1 MAVSEPGGGSPRVR
15 GRLGSIRVRTT
26 VGAVIVVS
34 VAMSLAS
41 VVMVTILTR
50 SLTRQVATTAFSKAE
65 ALAVEIES
73 GIPLEDLV
81 LGVSSDDEEFVQI
94 VDRTGE
100 VLWSSP
106 NVAGLATIERVR
118 PGATVT
124 VPAQNPPEVEPLDDP
139 FLLVA
144 IDVQGSGDIERLIV
158 GRNLE
163 TVVEGRT
170 TLTITLAVI
179 MPLLLLVVG
188 LVTWLVSARAL
199 SPVDAI
205 RAEVDAIST
214 RDLHRRVPD
223 PPGDDEISRLAGTM
237 NRMLE
242 RLEAGQQRARRFVSD
257 ASHELRSPVAAIR
270 QFAEVA
276 LAHPERTAVGELAE
290 VVLEEDARLQR
301 LVEDLLLLTRI
312 DEGTIP
318 HPTGAVDLDD
328 LLLEDAARLRA
339 TTDLKIDVR
348 SVSAGRVIGDAE
360 QLERLIRNL
369 TDNAA
374 RHARGTI
381 RLSLQEVDGRTI
393 LCVDDDGIGV
403 APAERERVFQ
413 RFVRLDAARDR
424 DSGGSGLGLSIVR
437 EVATFHGGSVRIFDS
452 DLGGTRFEV
461 DLPAQQD

>member
-1 MAVSEPGGGSPRVR
+1 MR

-26 VGAVIVVS
+26 VAAVIVVG
-34 VAMSLAS
+34 VALSLAS
-41 VVMVTILTR
+41 VAMVTVLMR
-50 SLTRQVATTAFSKAE
+50 SLRGQVATTAVSKAD
-65 ALAVEIES
+65 ALAQELES
-73 GIPLEDLV
+73 GILLEDLV
-81 LGVSSDDEEFVQI
+81 LGDPNDDEEFVQI
-94 VDRTGE
+94 VDAEGI
-100 VLWSSP
+100 VLGSSP
-106 NVAGLATIERVR
+106 NVSGWAPIELVR
-118 PGATVT
+118 PGVT
-124 VPAQNPPEVEPLDDP
+124 RTIPARSPPDVEPLDDP

-144 IDVQGSGDIERLIV
+144 SDVEGAGGIQSVIV

-163 TVVEGRT
+163 TVIEGRSA
-170 TLTITLAVI
+170 LTIALVII

-188 LVTWLVSARAL
+188 LVTWLVTARAL

-242 RLEAGQQRARRFVSD
+242 RLEAGQHRARRFVSD

-290 VVLEEDARLQR
+290 VVLEEDVRLQR

-339 TTDLKIDVR
+339 TTDLKVDVR
-348 SVSAGRVIGDAE
+348 SVSGGRVIGDAE

-369 TDNAA
+369 TDNAS
-374 RHARGTI
+374 RHARGMV

-403 APAERERVFQ
+403 DPAEREHIFQ
-413 RFVRLDAARDR
+413 RFVRLDDARDR
-424 DSGGSGLGLSIVR
+424 DSGGSGLGLAIVR
-437 EVATFHGGSVRIFDS
+437 EVAMFHGGSVRILDN

-461 DLPAQQD
+461 DLPAQPD

>member
-1 MAVSEPGGGSPRVR
+1 MR

-26 VGAVIVVS
+26 VAAVIVVS

-41 VVMVTILTR
+41 VAMVTVLTR
-50 SLTRQVATTAFSKAE
+50 SLTRQVATTAFSQADALAE
-65 ALAVEIES
+65 AIES
-73 GIPLEDLV
+73 GIPLGDLV
-81 LGVSSDDEEFVQI
+81 LGVSTDDEEFVQI
-94 VDRTGE
+94 VDGGGK
-100 VLWSSP
+100 VLASSP
-106 NVAGLATIERVR
+106 NVSGLSIIARVR
-118 PGATVT
+118 PGATLT
-124 VPAQNPPEVEPLDDP
+124 VLARNPPDVEPLDEP

-144 IDVQGSGDIERLIV
+144 RDVRGVGDIDDVIV

-163 TVVEGRT
+163 TVAEGRT
-170 TLTITLAVI
+170 TLTIALAVI

-188 LVTWLVSARAL
+188 LVTWLVTARAL

-328 LLLEDAARLRA
+328 LVLEDAARLRA

-374 RHARGTI
+374 RHARGMV
-381 RLSLQEVDGRTI
+381 RLSLKEIGGRTV
-393 LCVDDDGIGV
+393 LSVDDDGIGV
-403 APAERERVFQ
+403 DPAERERIFQ

-437 EVATFHGGSVRIFDS
+437 EVATFHGGSVRILDS

-461 DLPAQQD
+461 DLPTQPD

>member
-1 MAVSEPGGGSPRVR
+1 MADSEAGVGSPGVR

-26 VGAVIVVS
+26 VAAVIVVS

-41 VVMVTILTR
+41 VAMVIVLTR
-50 SLTRQVATTAFSKAE
+50 SLTRQVTTTAFSQAD
-65 ALAVEIES
+65 ALAEEIES
-73 GIPLEDLV
+73 GIPLTDLV
-81 LGVSSDDEEFVQI
+81 LGVSTDDEELVQI
-94 VDRTGE
+94 VDGEGE
-100 VLWSSP
+100 VLASSP
-106 NVAGLATIERVR
+106 NVAGLATIADVR

-124 VPAQNPPEVEPLDDP
+124 VPARNPPDVEPLDEP

-144 IDVQGSGDIERLIV
+144 TDVRGAGNIQAVIV

-170 TLTITLAVI
+170 TLTFALAVI

-188 LVTWLVSARAL
+188 LVTWLVAARAL

-348 SVSAGRVIGDAE
+348 SVSAGRVIGDAD

-374 RHARGTI
+374 RHARGMV
-381 RLSLQEVDGRTI
+381 RLSLQEVGGRTI
-393 LCVDDDGIGV
+393 LCVEDDGIGV
-403 APAERERVFQ
+403 DPVEREHIFQ

-437 EVATFHGGSVRIFDS
+437 EVATFHGGSVRILDS
-452 DLGGTRFEV
+452 DLGGSRFEV
-461 DLPAQQD
+461 DLPAPPD

>member
-1 MAVSEPGGGSPRVR
+1 MAGNEPTVGSSAVR

-26 VGAVIVVS
+26 VAAVIVVG

-41 VVMVTILTR
+41 IAMVTLLMR
-50 SLTRQVATTAFSKAE
+50 SLRGQVTTTALSKADT
-65 ALAVEIES
+65 LAQELES
-73 GIPLEDLV
+73 GILIKDLV
-81 LGVSSDDEEFVQI
+81 LGDPADDEEFVQF
-94 VDRTGE
+94 VDAGGV
-100 VLWSSP
+100 VLGSSP
-106 NVAGLATIERVR
+106 NVSGRALVAPVR
-118 PGATVT
+118 PGTSRT
-124 VPAQNPPEVEPLDDP
+124 VPARSPPDVEPFDDP

-144 IDVQGSGDIERLIV
+144 RDVEGAGDIERVIV

-163 TVVEGRT
+163 TVIEGRT
-170 TLTITLAVI
+170 ALTIALAII

-188 LVTWLVSARAL
+188 LVTWLVAARAL

-374 RHARGTI
+374 RHARGVV

-393 LCVDDDGIGV
+393 LRVDDDGIGV
-403 APAERERVFQ
+403 DPAEREHVFQ

-437 EVATFHGGSVRIFDS
+437 EVATFHGGSVRMLDS

-461 DLPAQQD
+461 DLPTHPD

>member
-1 MAVSEPGGGSPRVR
+1 MR

-26 VGAVIVVS
+26 AAAVIVVGL
-34 VAMSLAS
+34 AMSLAS
-41 VVMVTILTR
+41 IAMVTILMR
-50 SLTRQVATTAFSKAE
+50 SLRGQVTATALSKADT
-65 ALAVEIES
+65 LAQELES
-73 GIPLEDLV
+73 GVLIADLV
-81 LGVSSDDEEFVQI
+81 LGDPAGDEELVQI
-94 VDRTGE
+94 VDAGGA
-100 VLWSSP
+100 VLGSSP
-106 NVAGLATIERVR
+106 NVSGWATLALVR
-118 PGATVT
+118 PGTT
-124 VPAQNPPEVEPLDDP
+124 RTIPPRTPPDVEPLDDP

-144 IDVQGSGDIERLIV
+144 SGVEGAGNIEWVIV

-163 TVVEGRT
+163 TVEEARSA
-170 TLTITLAVI
+170 LTIALVII

-188 LVTWLVSARAL
+188 LVTWLVTARAL

-318 HPTGAVDLDD
+318 HPTGAVDVDD

-369 TDNAA
+369 TDNAS
-374 RHARGTI
+374 RHARAMI
-381 RLSLQEVDGRTI
+381 RLSLQEVSGRTI

-403 APAERERVFQ
+403 DPAEREHIFQ
-413 RFVRLDAARDR
+413 RFVRLDDARDR
-424 DSGGSGLGLSIVR
+424 DSGGSGLGLAIVR
-437 EVATFHGGSVRIFDS
+437 EVATFHGGAVRILDN

-461 DLPAQQD
+461 DLPAQPD

>member
-1 MAVSEPGGGSPRVR
+1 MGSEPTVVSPAVR

-26 VGAVIVVS
+26 VAAVIVVG

-41 VVMVTILTR
+41 VAMVTLLMR
-50 SLTRQVATTAFSKAE
+50 SLRGQVTATALSKADT
-65 ALAVEIES
+65 LAQELES
-73 GIPLEDLV
+73 GILIEDLV
-81 LGVSSDDEEFVQI
+81 LGDPADDEEFVQF
-94 VDRTGE
+94 VDAGGV
-100 VLWSSP
+100 VLGSSP
-106 NVAGLATIERVR
+106 NVSGRALIALVR
-118 PGATVT
+118 PGTSRT
-124 VPAQNPPEVEPLDDP
+124 VPARSPPDVEPFDDP

-144 IDVQGSGDIERLIV
+144 SDVEGAGDIERVIV

-163 TVVEGRT
+163 TVIEGRT
-170 TLTITLAVI
+170 ALTIALAII

-188 LVTWLVSARAL
+188 LVTWLVTARAL

-205 RAEVDAIST
+205 RAEVDAISS

-328 LLLEDAARLRA
+328 LLLEEAARLRA
-339 TTDLKIDVR
+339 TSDLRIDVR

-360 QLERLIRNL
+360 QLERLVRNL

-374 RHARGTI
+374 RHARGVV

-393 LCVDDDGIGV
+393 LRVDDDGMGV
-403 APAERERVFQ
+403 DPAEREHVFQ

-437 EVATFHGGSVRIFDS
+437 EVATFHGGSVRMLDS

-461 DLPAQQD
+461 DLPTHLD

>member
-1 MAVSEPGGGSPRVR
+1 MADSEAGGGSPGVR

-26 VGAVIVVS
+26 VAAVIVVS

-41 VVMVTILTR
+41 ALMVTVLTR
-50 SLTRQVATTAFSKAE
+50 SLTRQVATTAFSQAD
-65 ALAVEIES
+65 ALAEEIES
-73 GIPLEDLV
+73 GIPLGDLV
-81 LGVSSDDEEFVQI
+81 LGVSTDDEEFVQI
-94 VDRTGE
+94 VDGGGV
-100 VLWSSP
+100 VLGSSP
-106 NVAGLATIERVR
+106 NVSGMRAIAPVR

-124 VPAQNPPEVEPLDDP
+124 VAARNPPDVEPLDEP

-144 IDVQGSGDIERLIV
+144 REVRGVGDIEKVIV

-163 TVVEGRT
+163 TVAEGRT
-170 TLTITLAVI
+170 TLTIALAVI

-188 LVTWLVSARAL
+188 LVTWLVTARAL

-242 RLEAGQQRARRFVSD
+242 RLEAGQHRARRFVSD

-276 LAHPERTAVGELAE
+276 LAHPERTAVGDLAE

-374 RHARGTI
+374 RHARGVV
-381 RLSLQEVDGRTI
+381 RLSLKEVGGRTI
-393 LCVDDDGIGV
+393 LCVDDDGIGLD
-403 APAERERVFQ
+403 PAERERVFQ

-437 EVATFHGGSVRIFDS
+437 EVATFHGGSVRILDS
-452 DLGGTRFEV
+452 ELGGTRFEV
-461 DLPAQQD
+461 DLPAQPD

>member
-1 MAVSEPGGGSPRVR
+1 MADSEAGGGSPGVR

-26 VGAVIVVS
+26 VAAVIVFS

-41 VVMVTILTR
+41 VAMVTVLTR
-50 SLTRQVATTAFSKAE
+50 SLTRQVATTAFSQAD
-65 ALAVEIES
+65 ALAEEIEL

-81 LGVSSDDEEFVQI
+81 LGVSTDDEEFVQI
-94 VDRTGE
+94 VDDEGD
-100 VLWSSP
+100 VLASSP
-106 NVAGLATIERVR
+106 NVAGLSIIEPVR

-124 VPAQNPPEVEPLDDP
+124 VPARNPPDVEPLDEP
-139 FLLVA
+139 FLLVGRDIRGA
-144 IDVQGSGDIERLIV
+144 GDIEEVIV

-163 TVVEGRT
+163 TVAEARA
-170 TLTITLAVI
+170 TLTVALAFI

-188 LVTWLVSARAL
+188 LVTWLVAARAL

-223 PPGDDEISRLAGTM
+223 PPGDDEISRLAATM

-242 RLEAGQQRARRFVSD
+242 RLDAGQQRARRFVSD

-276 LAHPERTAVGELAE
+276 LAHPERTAVSELAE
-290 VVLEEDARLQR
+290 VVLEEDVRLQR

-339 TTDLKIDVR
+339 TTDLKIDVH

-374 RHARGTI
+374 RHARGVV
-381 RLSLQEVDGRTI
+381 RLSLQEVGGRTI

-403 APAERERVFQ
+403 DPAEREHVFQ

-437 EVATFHGGSVRIFDS
+437 EVATFHGGAVRILDS

-461 DLPAQQD
+461 DLPGHPD

>member
-1 MAVSEPGGGSPRVR
+1 MAGSEHAVGSPAVR

-26 VGAVIVVS
+26 VAAVIIVGI
-34 VAMSLAS
+34 AMSLAS
-41 VVMVTILTR
+41 VAMVTVLMR
-50 SLTRQVATTAFSKAE
+50 SLRDQVTATALSKADT
-65 ALAVEIES
+65 LAQELES
-73 GIPLEDLV
+73 GILIEDLV
-81 LGVSSDDEEFVQI
+81 LGDPNDDEEFVQI
-94 VDRTGE
+94 VDAE
-100 VLWSSP
+100 AVVLGSSP
-106 NVAGLATIERVR
+106 NVSGWAPIELVR
-118 PGATVT
+118 PGTT
-124 VPAQNPPEVEPLDDP
+124 TTIQPRTPPDVEPLDDP

-144 IDVQGSGDIERLIV
+144 SDVEGAGDIDSVIV

-163 TVVEGRT
+163 TVEEGRS
-170 TLTITLAVI
+170 TLTIELVII
-179 MPLLLLVVG
+179 MPVLLLVVG
-188 LVTWLVSARAL
+188 LVTWLVTARAL

-242 RLEAGQQRARRFVSD
+242 RLEAGQVRARRFVSD

-318 HPTGAVDLDD
+318 HPTGSVDLDD
-328 LLLEDAARLRA
+328 HLLEEAARLRA

-369 TDNAA
+369 TENAA
-374 RHARGTI
+374 RHARGTV
-381 RLSLQEVDGRTI
+381 RLSLQEVGGRTI

-403 APAERERVFQ
+403 DPAEREHIFQ
-413 RFVRLDAARDR
+413 RFVRLDDARDR
-424 DSGGSGLGLSIVR
+424 DSGGSGLGLAIVR
-437 EVATFHGGSVRIFDS
+437 EVATFHGGSVRILDN

-461 DLPAQQD
+461 DLPAQPD

>member
-1 MAVSEPGGGSPRVR
+1 MR

-26 VGAVIVVS
+26 AAAVIVVGL
-34 VAMSLAS
+34 AMSLAS
-41 VVMVTILTR
+41 IAMVTILMR
-50 SLTRQVATTAFSKAE
+50 SLRGQVTATALSKADT
-65 ALAVEIES
+65 LAQELES
-73 GIPLEDLV
+73 GVLIADLV
-81 LGVSSDDEEFVQI
+81 LGDPAGDEELVQI
-94 VDRTGE
+94 VDAGGA
-100 VLWSSP
+100 VLGSSP
-106 NVAGLATIERVR
+106 NVSGWATLALVR
-118 PGATVT
+118 PGTT
-124 VPAQNPPEVEPLDDP
+124 RTIPPRTPPDVEPLDDP

-144 IDVQGSGDIERLIV
+144 SGVEGAGNIEWVIV

-163 TVVEGRT
+163 TVEEARSA
-170 TLTITLAVI
+170 LTIALVII

-188 LVTWLVSARAL
+188 LVTWLVTARAL

-290 VVLEEDARLQR
+290 VVLEEDVRLQR

-318 HPTGAVDLDD
+318 HPTGAVDVDD

-369 TDNAA
+369 TDNAS
-374 RHARGTI
+374 RHARAMI
-381 RLSLQEVDGRTI
+381 RLSLQEVSGRTI

-403 APAERERVFQ
+403 DPAEREHIFQ
-413 RFVRLDAARDR
+413 RFVRLDDARDR
-424 DSGGSGLGLSIVR
+424 DSGGSGLGLAIVR
-437 EVATFHGGSVRIFDS
+437 EVATFHGGSVRILDN
-452 DLGGTRFEV
+452 DLGGTRFQV
-461 DLPAQQD
+461 DLPAQPD

>member
-1 MAVSEPGGGSPRVR
+1 
-15 GRLGSIRVRTT
+15 
-26 VGAVIVVS
+26 
-34 VAMSLAS
+34 
-41 VVMVTILTR
+41 MVTILMR
-50 SLTRQVATTAFSKAE
+50 SLRGQVTATALSKADT
-65 ALAVEIES
+65 LAQELES
-73 GIPLEDLV
+73 GVLIADLV
-81 LGVSSDDEEFVQI
+81 LGDPAGDEELVQI
-94 VDRTGE
+94 VDAGGA
-100 VLWSSP
+100 VLGSSP
-106 NVAGLATIERVR
+106 NVSGWATLALVR
-118 PGATVT
+118 PGTT
-124 VPAQNPPEVEPLDDP
+124 RTIPPRTPPDVEPLDDP

-144 IDVQGSGDIERLIV
+144 SGVEGAGNIEWVIV

-163 TVVEGRT
+163 TVEEARSA
-170 TLTITLAVI
+170 LTIALVII

-188 LVTWLVSARAL
+188 LVTWLVTARAL

-290 VVLEEDARLQR
+290 VVLEEDVRLQR

-318 HPTGAVDLDD
+318 HPTGAVDVDD

-369 TDNAA
+369 TDNAS
-374 RHARGTI
+374 RHARAMI
-381 RLSLQEVDGRTI
+381 RLSLQEVSGRTI

-403 APAERERVFQ
+403 DPAEREHIFQ
-413 RFVRLDAARDR
+413 RFVRLDDARDR
-424 DSGGSGLGLSIVR
+424 DSGGSGLGLAIVR
-437 EVATFHGGSVRIFDS
+437 EVATFHGGSVRILDN
-452 DLGGTRFEV
+452 DLGGTRFQV
-461 DLPAQQD
+461 DLPAQPD

>member
-1 MAVSEPGGGSPRVR
+1 MADSEPGGGSPRVR

-73 GIPLEDLV
+73 GIPLEELL

-94 VDRTGE
+94 LDRRGD

-106 NVAGLATIERVR
+106 NVAGLATIKEVR

-144 IDVQGSGDIERLIV
+144 IDMQGSGDIQRLIV

-163 TVVEGRT
+163 TVIEGRT

-374 RHARGTI
+374 RHARGVI

-437 EVATFHGGSVRIFDS
+437 EVATFHGGSVRILDS

-461 DLPAQQD
+461 DLPAHPD

>member
-1 MAVSEPGGGSPRVR
+1 MADSEHAGGAPGLR

-26 VGAVIVVS
+26 VAAVIVVS

-41 VVMVTILTR
+41 VAMVTVLTR
-50 SLTRQVATTAFSKAE
+50 SLTRHVATTALSRADAIAE
-65 ALAVEIES
+65 EIES
-73 GIPLEDLV
+73 GIPLGDLV
-81 LGVSSDDEEFVQI
+81 LGVSTDDEEFVQI
-94 VDRTGE
+94 LDDEGDVVG
-100 VLWSSP
+100 SSP
-106 NVAGLATIERVR
+106 NVAGLATIAGPR
-118 PGATVT
+118 PGAPVT
-124 VPAQNPPEVEPLDDP
+124 IPARNPPDVEPLDEP

-144 IDVQGSGDIERLIV
+144 TDIRGAGDVEALIV

-163 TVVEGRT
+163 TVAEART
-170 TLTITLAVI
+170 ALTIALAVI

-188 LVTWLVSARAL
+188 LVTWLVAARAL

-374 RHARGTI
+374 RHARGVI

-437 EVATFHGGSVRIFDS
+437 EVATFHGGSVRILDS

-461 DLPAQQD
+461 DLPAHPD

>member
-1 MAVSEPGGGSPRVR
+1 M
-15 GRLGSIRVRTT
+15 
-26 VGAVIVVS
+26 IVVS

-41 VVMVTILTR
+41 IAMVIGLTR
-50 SLTRQVATTAFSKAE
+50 SLTRQVATTAFSKAD
-65 ALAVEIES
+65 ALAEEIET
-73 GIPLEDLV
+73 GIALEDLV
-81 LGVSSDDEEFVQI
+81 LGVSTDDEEFVQI
-94 VDRTGE
+94 VDGGGH
-100 VLWSSP
+100 VLASSP
-106 NVAGLATIERVR
+106 NVAGWELIAAVR
-118 PGATVT
+118 PGETLT
-124 VPAQNPPEVEPLDDP
+124 VPARNPPEVEPLDEP
-139 FLLVA
+139 FLVVA
-144 IDVQGSGDIERLIV
+144 SDVLGSGDVQTVIV

-170 TLTITLAVI
+170 TLTIALAVI

-188 LVTWLVSARAL
+188 LVTWLVAARAL

-374 RHARGTI
+374 RHARGVI

-393 LCVDDDGIGV
+393 LCVDDDGVGV
-403 APAERERVFQ
+403 DPAERERIFQ

-424 DSGGSGLGLSIVR
+424 DSGGAGSDCRSSERSRRSTAVRCGSSTATSAAPGSRSICRPCRTEAAFSERSGECG
-437 EVATFHGGSVRIFDS
+437 
-452 DLGGTRFEV
+452 
-461 DLPAQQD
+461 

>member
-1 MAVSEPGGGSPRVR
+1 MADSEPEGGSPRVG

-41 VVMVTILTR
+41 IAMVIGLTR
-50 SLTRQVATTAFSKAE
+50 SLTRQVATTAFTEAD
-65 ALAVEIES
+65 ALAEEIET
-73 GIPLEDLV
+73 GIALEDLV
-81 LGVSSDDEEFVQI
+81 LGVSTDDEEFVQI
-94 VDRTGE
+94 VDGVGQ
-100 VLWSSP
+100 VLASSP
-106 NVAGLATIERVR
+106 NVSGWKIIAPVG
-118 PGATVT
+118 PGETLT
-124 VPAQNPPEVEPLDDP
+124 VPARNPPDVEPLDEP
-139 FLLVA
+139 FLVVA
-144 IDVQGSGDIERLIV
+144 SDVQESGDIQTVIV

-163 TVVEGRT
+163 TVLEGRN
-170 TLTITLAVI
+170 TLTIALAVI

-188 LVTWLVSARAL
+188 LVTWLVAARAL

-348 SVSAGRVIGDAE
+348 SVSAGRVIGNAE

-374 RHARGTI
+374 RHARGVI
-381 RLSLQEVDGRTI
+381 RLSLQEVGGRTI

-403 APAERERVFQ
+403 APAERERIFQ

-437 EVATFHGGSVRIFDS
+437 EVATFHGGSVRILDG

>member
-1 MAVSEPGGGSPRVR
+1 MR

-26 VGAVIVVS
+26 VAAVIVVG

-41 VVMVTILTR
+41 IAMVTILMR
-50 SLTRQVATTAFSKAE
+50 SLRGQVTATALSKADT
-65 ALAVEIES
+65 LAQELES
-73 GIPLEDLV
+73 GVLIADLV
-81 LGVSSDDEEFVQI
+81 LGDPADDEELVQI
-94 VDRTGE
+94 VDAGGA
-100 VLWSSP
+100 VLGSSP
-106 NVAGLATIERVR
+106 NVSGWATLALVR
-118 PGATVT
+118 PGTT
-124 VPAQNPPEVEPLDDP
+124 RTIPPRTPPDVEPLDDP

-144 IDVQGSGDIERLIV
+144 SDVEGPGNIEWVIV

-163 TVVEGRT
+163 TVEEGRSA
-170 TLTITLAVI
+170 LTIALVII

-188 LVTWLVSARAL
+188 LVTWLVTARAL

-242 RLEAGQQRARRFVSD
+242 RLEAGQHRARRFVSD

-328 LLLEDAARLRA
+328 LLLEEAARLRA

-374 RHARGTI
+374 RHARGTV
-381 RLSLQEVDGRTI
+381 RLSLQEVSGRTI
-393 LCVDDDGIGV
+393 LGVDDDGIGV
-403 APAERERVFQ
+403 DPAEREHIFQ
-413 RFVRLDAARDR
+413 RFVRLDDARDR
-424 DSGGSGLGLSIVR
+424 DSGGSGLGLAIVR
-437 EVATFHGGSVRIFDS
+437 EVATFHGGSVRILDN

-461 DLPAQQD
+461 DLPAHPD

>member
-1 MAVSEPGGGSPRVR
+1 MAVSEPVDGSPGVR

-26 VGAVIVVS
+26 VAAVIVVS
-34 VAMSLAS
+34 VAMSMAS
-41 VVMVTILTR
+41 VAMVTVLTR
-50 SLTRQVATTAFSKAE
+50 SLTGQVATTALSKAE
-65 ALAVEIES
+65 AVAQEIES

-81 LGVSSDDEEFVQI
+81 LGVSTDDEEFIQV
-94 VDRTGE
+94 VDGGGD
-100 VLWSSP
+100 VLGSSP
-106 NVAGLATIERVR
+106 NVSGWATIAPVR

-124 VPAQNPPEVEPLDDP
+124 IDAQNPPDVEPLDEP

-144 IDVQGSGDIERLIV
+144 WDVQGAGDIEGVIV

-163 TVVEGRT
+163 TVVEGRN
-170 TLTITLAVI
+170 TLTIALAVI

-205 RAEVDAIST
+205 RAEVDSIST

-223 PPGDDEISRLAGTM
+223 PPGDDEISRLAATM

-242 RLEAGQQRARRFVSD
+242 RLEAGQRRARRFVSD

-318 HPTGAVDLDD
+318 HPSGAVDLDD

-360 QLERLIRNL
+360 QLERLVRNL

-374 RHARGTI
+374 RHARGI
-381 RLSLQEVDGRTI
+381 VRLSLQEVSGRTI

-403 APAERERVFQ
+403 DPAEREHVFQ

-437 EVATFHGGSVRIFDS
+437 EVATFHGGSVRILDS

-461 DLPAQQD
+461 DLPAHPE

>member
-1 MAVSEPGGGSPRVR
+1 MR

-26 VGAVIVVS
+26 VAAMIVFT

-41 VVMVTILTR
+41 VAMVTVLTR
-50 SLTRQVATTAFSKAE
+50 SLTRQVAATAFSQAD
-65 ALAVEIES
+65 ALAKEIES
-73 GIPLEDLV
+73 GVPLEDLV
-81 LGVSSDDEEFVQI
+81 LGVSTDDEEFVQI
-94 VDRTGE
+94 VDDEGD
-100 VLWSSP
+100 VLASSP
-106 NVAGLATIERVR
+106 NVAGLGIIRPVR

-124 VPAQNPPEVEPLDDP
+124 VPARNPPDVEPLDEP
-139 FLLVA
+139 YLLVGREIRGA
-144 IDVQGSGDIERLIV
+144 GDIEEVIV

-163 TVVEGRT
+163 TVAEARA
-170 TLTITLAVI
+170 TLTVALAFI

-188 LVTWLVSARAL
+188 LVTWLVTARAL

-223 PPGDDEISRLAGTM
+223 PPGDDEISRLAATM

-242 RLEAGQQRARRFVSD
+242 RLDAGQQRARRFVSD

-276 LAHPERTAVGELAE
+276 LAHPERTAVSELAE
-290 VVLEEDARLQR
+290 VVLEEDVRLQR

-339 TTDLKIDVR
+339 STNLKIDVR

-374 RHARGTI
+374 RHARDVV
-381 RLSLQEVDGRTI
+381 RLSLQEVGGRTI

-403 APAERERVFQ
+403 DPAEREHVFQ
-413 RFVRLDAARDR
+413 RFVRLEAARDR

-437 EVATFHGGSVRIFDS
+437 EVATFHGGAVRILDS

-461 DLPAQQD
+461 DLPAHPD